1 MPELSAPAHSLVD
14 GAKAATRPKA
24 SDNPSV
30 SKPSIGDAPAASPT
44 VTADS
49 ADAANLSAVDADE
62 AFQLNAVGHLNESE
76 FPIGEAQAAT
86 PTGTADTSRFPIVSS
101 WSGKFDQP
109 LISRFAPSPTGRMHA
124 GNIYA
129 SLVAWLLAKASGGE
143 VVLRIEDL
151 DRERSKQRF
160 IDQVQRDYEKLGL
173 TWDRGPYFQH
183 NRDDAYAEAF
193 ESLREQ
199 GLLYECF
206 CTRADLHAASAPHR
220 GEKLVYPGT
229 CRNLTEEQRR
239 EKRRVRKS
247 AIRLRV
253 PDERIGLDDLVQ
265 GRYVQELADE
275 CGDFIVRRS
284 DGEFAYQLAVVVDD
298 AAQGVNCIARGV
310 DLLCSTPQQLYLQ
323 QLLGYPHPRYAHVP
337 LLVAREGRRL
347 SKRDHDAALDTLL
360 ATYETP
366 AGVIGHIAG
375 VTGLAET
382 DEPATPDELLKAF
395 DPVRLKTCFSD
406 NVQILWR

>member
-1 MPELSAPAHSLVD
+1 
-14 GAKAATRPKA
+14 
-24 SDNPSV
+24 
-30 SKPSIGDAPAASPT
+30 
-44 VTADS
+44 
-49 ADAANLSAVDADE
+49 
-62 AFQLNAVGHLNESE
+62 
-76 FPIGEAQAAT
+76 
-86 PTGTADTSRFPIVSS
+86 
-101 WSGKFDQP
+101 
-109 LISRFAPSPTGRMHA
+109 MHA

-129 SLVAWLLAKASGGE
+129 SLVAWLLAKSSGGE

-151 DRERSKQRF
+151 DRERSKQCY
-160 IDQVQRDYEKLGL
+160 IDQVQWDYETLGL

-183 NRDDAYAEAF
+183 DRDEAYESAF
-193 ESLREQ
+193 ESLRDR

-229 CRNLTEEQRR
+229 CRNLTEKQRQ
-239 EKRRVRKS
+239 EKRSTRKP
-247 AIRLRV
+247 AIRLSV

-265 GRYVQELADE
+265 GRYEQELSRE

-284 DGEFAYQLAVVVDD
+284 DGEFAYQLAVIVDD

-323 QLLGYPHPRYAHVP
+323 DLLGYPHPRYAHVP

-360 ATYETP
+360 KTYGSPE
-366 AGVIGHIAG
+366 AVIGHIAG
-375 VTGLAET
+375 VTGIADSE
-382 DEPATPDELLKAF
+382 EPATPVELLARF
-395 DPVRLKTCFSD
+395 DASRLKTCFTD
-406 NVQILWR
+406 KIQILWR